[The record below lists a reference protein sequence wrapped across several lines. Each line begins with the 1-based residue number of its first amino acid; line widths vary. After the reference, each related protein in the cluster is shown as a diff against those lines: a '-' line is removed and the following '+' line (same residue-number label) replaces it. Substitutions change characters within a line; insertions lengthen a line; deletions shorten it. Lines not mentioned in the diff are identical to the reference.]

1 MKPHKLDRV
10 YHQYNRWEELQYGMW
25 ADPVNKKEQEIMAI
39 NLMSNDK
46 LFGHYMKRVTN
57 EWPISCE
64 NALTD
69 ENLNKKAWL
78 GQAACALAMRIPES
92 VTRSAW
98 SKLTYEQ
105 QFLANKQA
113 EQFIFA
119 WSDRYAASSGLSENM
134 ERSLL

>member
-10 YHQYNRWEELQYGMW
+10 YHQCEHWEELQHGMW
-25 ADPVNKKEQEIMAI
+25 AEPVNRKEQESMAI
-39 NLMSNDK
+39 NLMSNYC

-64 NALTD
+64 NSLTD

-98 SKLTYEQ
+98 SKLNYEQ
-105 QFLANKQA
+105 QLLANQQA
-113 EQFIFA
+113 QQFIFA
-119 WSDRYAASSGLSENM
+119 WADRYATSKGLHADM